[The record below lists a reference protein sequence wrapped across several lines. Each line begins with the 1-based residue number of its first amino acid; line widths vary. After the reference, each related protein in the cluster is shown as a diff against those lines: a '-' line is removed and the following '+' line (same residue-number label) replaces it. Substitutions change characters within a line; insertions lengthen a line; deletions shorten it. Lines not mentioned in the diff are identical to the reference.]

1 MKDLSEV
8 TLITTGGE
16 KIVARR
22 CGAIPDLFATRD
34 GDVILI
40 QTLRRTEINKH
51 CNVRYRGR
59 MLASRYLV
67 ADAWKPG
74 WENKY
79 QGLGLT
85 ASRPLDTA
93 LENLAF
99 SKDAR
104 RGKPRSDQ
112 LQTRAGMARIAIQCG
127 DLNLASD
134 ETGWSPNEL
143 FEAILE
149 WWPEELIE
157 MEGLPEKF
165 VTSKAYRDLEAT
177 RDMRKLAKQRRAE
190 KEAKRVNDITEDSTS
205 DNYDF
210 GEVPETPPQPNFADE
225 EVE

>member
-1 MKDLSEV
+1 MSDAIKIIQREHRAVAAVIHAFDHVLDEV
-8 TLITTGGE
+8 RDKKL
-16 KIVARR
+16 A
-22 CGAIPDLFATRD
+22 PDF
-34 GDVILI
+34 
-40 QTLRRTEINKH
+40 
-51 CNVRYRGR
+51 
-59 MLASRYLV
+59 
-67 ADAWKPG
+67 
-74 WENKY
+74 
-79 QGLGLT
+79 
-85 ASRPLDTA
+85 
-93 LENLAF
+93 
-99 SKDAR
+99 
-104 RGKPRSDQ
+104 
-112 LQTRAGMARIAIQCG
+112 
-127 DLNLASD
+127 
-134 ETGWSPNEL
+134 EL